1 MNESIKKKI
10 NGIGE
15 AGNVVSI
22 ILIVLTALGCLCL
35 IAALIVFMLLPKDA
49 VTLGLQIDADAIVGK
64 SLIGPYLDDID
75 LSDMEDLDVGISAG
89 GSAGGRV
96 KGTVEKTEE
105 GLRAGFSTDR
115 LNVPSGRLAYGI
127 LAAIAKALAKLVVL
141 IILNKLS
148 REFKNCDTP
157 FADGVI
163 RWMTVFAWVLLGAS
177 VFSQVASSTAAAM
190 IFREGGVQV
199 NLNLTTVFVTLVVLF
214 LTMIFRYGAKL
225 QHEADETL

>member
-75 LSDMEDLDVGISAG
+75 LSDITAVSPSAG
-89 GSAGGRV
+89 AFDISV
-96 KGTVEKTEE
+96 KKP
-105 GLRAGFSTDR
+105 RQFH
-115 LNVPSGRLAYGI
+115 
-127 LAAIAKALAKLVVL
+127 
-141 IILNKLS
+141 
-148 REFKNCDTP
+148 
-157 FADGVI
+157 I
-163 RWMTVFAWVLLGAS
+163 R
-177 VFSQVASSTAAAM
+177 
-190 IFREGGVQV
+190 
-199 NLNLTTVFVTLVVLF
+199 
-214 LTMIFRYGAKL
+214 
-225 QHEADETL
+225 

>member
-35 IAALIVFMLLPKDA
+35 IAALIVFTLLPKDA
-49 VTLGLQIDADAIVGK
+49 VTLGLRIDGDAIVGK

-75 LSDMEDLDVGISAG
+75 LSNVDDLDVGISAG
-89 GSAGGRV
+89 GSVSGKV

-127 LAAIAKALAKLVVL
+127 LAASDPMDCSPPGSSIHGIFQVRVLEWVAIAF
-141 IILNKLS
+141 S
-148 REFKNCDTP
+148 EFP
-157 FADGVI
+157 
-163 RWMTVFAWVLLGAS
+163 
-177 VFSQVASSTAAAM
+177 
-190 IFREGGVQV
+190 E
-199 NLNLTTVFVTLVVLF
+199 
-214 LTMIFRYGAKL
+214 
-225 QHEADETL
+225 

>member
-35 IAALIVFMLLPKDA
+35 IAALIVFTLLPKDA

-75 LSDMEDLDVGISAG
+75 LSDVEDLDVGI
-89 GSAGGRV
+89 
-96 KGTVEKTEE
+96 TEE

-190 IFREGGVQV
+190 IFPSGGVQV
-199 NLNLTTVFVTLVVLF
+199 NLNLTMVFVTLVVLF